1 MSPRTGFQKEN
12 GMIQRLASSFSIW
25 KMEWHLCSMR
35 PGGRTEGWG
44 DIGNTSTQA
53 LRWLWKQWDRVGVEI
68 EFTGPCCPLEC
79 VHMKRHKCSISALMM
94 LQTCAAMATEGTPTP
109 TEVVGT
115 CTSSNSQ
122 RKVFPITP
130 TKFYLMLASQSFKT
144 FYHLTYFPQFIFHNP
159 LSTQ

>member
-1 MSPRTGFQKEN
+1 MSQRTGFQKEN
-12 GMIQRLASSFSIW
+12 SMIQHLASSFSIW

-68 EFTGPCCPLEC
+68 EFTGPCCALEC

-94 LQTCAAMATEGTPTP
+94 PQTCAAIATEGTHPPTP
-109 TEVVGT
+109 REVVGT
-115 CTSSNSQ
+115 CTSSSSQ
-122 RKVFPITP
+122 KKVFPITYQILSDACQP
-130 TKFYLMLASQSFKT
+130 VIQDLLSSYLFSS
-144 FYHLTYFPQFIFHNP
+144 TYFPQ
-159 LSTQ
+159 ST